1 MSRRR
6 FDSGHP
12 PQPKLRDNFRSWD
25 DPAYNDLRRIFSE
38 PKIREVLTHDSFY
51 EASKDGGKAQGNGRY
66 VFAGMTVFKGQV
78 AEIKKLRD
86 AKRRQSQAEAKARKT
101 ANAARAAAKAAKESR
116 PMSAN
121 KRRHLEDKRK

>member
-1 MSRRR
+1 M
-6 FDSGHP
+6 
-12 PQPKLRDNFRSWD
+12 
-25 DPAYNDLRRIFSE
+25 
-38 PKIREVLTHDSFY
+38 REVLTHDSFY
-51 EASKDGGKAQGNGRY
+51 EASKDGDKAQGNGRY

-78 AEIKKLRD
+78 AGIKKLRD